1 MNIFTSLKNLI
12 HPSDSHFSRSTTV
25 KKINSRSKSAN
36 LNLQR
41 FKLKRSRSAR
51 VTPSSNHGKK
61 RQPSKSP
68 PEKLKTAYK
77 ETIGMSRRGGDSPNL
92 TRRSDSKNGEENV
105 IANTNKRVVIEE
117 FFSRPIKPRSA
128 KKSWRV
134 AIKPRKNAS
143 TKKNI
148 RTSIDS
154 ADLSN

>member
-1 MNIFTSLKNLI
+1 
-12 HPSDSHFSRSTTV
+12 
-25 KKINSRSKSAN
+25 
-36 LNLQR
+36 
-41 FKLKRSRSAR
+41 
-51 VTPSSNHGKK
+51 
-61 RQPSKSP
+61 
-68 PEKLKTAYK
+68 
-77 ETIGMSRRGGDSPNL
+77 MSRRGGDSPNL